1 MIIKASYMN
10 TILVFFVLLLFCLI
24 FPFFVGYTK
33 TFIVL
38 SGSMMPMMMPGDMII
53 TNTINPEDLK
63 VGDVIAFQDPHGAS
77 NTIVTHRIV
86 FVDDSSG
93 SRIFQTKGDA
103 NGSPDVFSVPASTVI
118 GKLMFVLPLV
128 GYLPGFLKDNPI
140 VYVLAIIVPVL
151 LLIFNEIQNIKDYS
165 NSIRARKIEKLNK
178 KTLRKTLYI
187 IKEHKLAKI
196 MLISGIILSCLFIS
210 NIKVNVQTII
220 EQDGTI
226 CNSGCFP
233 IVYISTN
240 SDYTKHWYGIAT
252 PNSETL
258 VEKSENTSDKIIL
271 VPYILPVYWLL
282 IMAKI
287 NPNLP
292 LIVEI
297 CLYTLLITF
306 ITVPLWYQK
315 ITIGKKSKKIKIV
328 GGTTWRV

>member
-1 MIIKASYMN
+1 MIVKASYMN
-10 TILVFFVLLLFCLI
+10 TILAFFVLLLFCLV

-53 TNTINPEDLK
+53 VNTINPEDLK
-63 VGDVIAFQDPHGAS
+63 VGDVIAFQDPYGAS
-77 NTIVTHRIV
+77 NIVTHRIV
-86 FVDDSSG
+86 SIDDSSG

-118 GKLMFVLPLV
+118 GKLVFVLPLV

-151 LLIFNEIQNIKDYS
+151 LLIFSEIQNIIDYN

-178 KTLRKTLYI
+178 KVVRKTLHI

-196 MLISGIILSCLFIS
+196 MLISGIILSCLVIP
-210 NIKVNVQTII
+210 NTRVNDQTII
-220 EQDGTI
+220 KQDGTI
-226 CNSGCFP
+226 HNSGYFP

-240 SDYTKHWYGIAT
+240 NDYAKHWYGVVT
-252 PNSETL
+252 SNNETL
-258 VEKSENTSDKIIL
+258 VEKSENKSDKIISL
-271 VPYILPVYWLL
+271 PYILPVYWLL

-287 NPNLP
+287 NPYLP
-292 LIVEI
+292 IITEI

-306 ITVPLWYQK
+306 IAAPLWYQK
-315 ITIGKKSKKIKIV
+315 KTIGKKSRKIKTV
-328 GGTTWRV
+328 GGAIWRI

>member
-1 MIIKASYMN
+1 MIVKASYMN
-10 TILVFFVLLLFCLI
+10 TILAFFVLLLFCLV
-24 FPFFVGYTK
+24 FPFFVGSTK

-53 TNTINPEDLK
+53 THTINPEDLK
-63 VGDVIAFQDPHGAS
+63 VGDVIAFQDPYGAS
-77 NTIVTHRIV
+77 NIVTHRIV
-86 FVDDSSG
+86 SIDDSSG

-118 GKLMFVLPLV
+118 GKLVFVLPLV

-151 LLIFNEIQNIKDYS
+151 LLISSEIQNIIDYS
-165 NSIRARKIEKLNK
+165 NSIRVRKIEKLNK
-178 KTLRKTLYI
+178 KAFRKTLYI

-196 MLISGIILSCLFIS
+196 ILISSIVLSCLVIPTT
-210 NIKVNVQTII
+210 KVNDKTII

-226 CNSGCFP
+226 HNSGYFS

-240 SDYTKHWYGIAT
+240 NDYTKHWYGVVT
-252 PNSETL
+252 SSKETL
-258 VEKSENTSDKIIL
+258 VEKSESTGDKVIL

-282 IMAKI
+282 TMARI
-287 NPNLP
+287 NPSLP
-292 LIVEI
+292 IIAEV

-315 ITIGKKSKKIKIV
+315 ITIGKKYQKIKRV
-328 GGTTWRV
+328 GGITWKI